1 MDEKGDMKMKKKC
14 PICGKLVTNRV
25 SSFCSVECERRS
37 ANKLIFNNQ
46 EKEFNKMTKKTI
58 NKFGTWNDGTP
69 MTEKDVVYGELGSNK
84 AIKTYY
90 EFRKEGFSHK
100 TSLEMAKDLNKVI

>member
-1 MDEKGDMKMKKKC
+1 MKMRKKK
-14 PICGKLVTNRV
+14 
-25 SSFCSVECERRS
+25 
-37 ANKLIFNNQ
+37 
-46 EKEFNKMTKKTI
+46 I

-100 TSLEMAKDLNKVI
+100 TSLQMAKDLNTVI